1 MSADEIFQ
9 RMRSDHRRVLAAVG
23 GLESTLGT
31 GSTPTLSAEG
41 EERLRGALA
50 LMEEQFA
57 THMAA
62 EDEVLYPALL
72 ETLPETRVS
81 VDPLAGEHLELRDML
96 IRLLA
101 TLEEPAGP
109 DRDEQIVVQLRDF
122 IDLLRIHIRKE
133 EALVISVAERVL
145 RPPEIELL
153 KTRMSRGIRAERHSS
168 PPSGQKG
175 ARS

>member
-9 RMRSDHRRVLAAVG
+9 RMRSDHRRVLDAVG
-23 GLESTLGT
+23 GLEAALGT
-31 GSTPTLSAEG
+31 GSARTLSAED
-41 EERLRGALA
+41 ESRLRGALG

-72 ETLPETRVS
+72 ETLPESRVS

-96 IRLLA
+96 TRLLA
-101 TLEEPAGP
+101 TLAEPAGP
-109 DRDEQIVVQLRDF
+109 DRDEQVVVQMRDF

-145 RPPEIELL
+145 RPREIELL
-153 KTRMSRGIRAERHSS
+153 TERMSRGARAERDSGS
-168 PPSGQKG
+168 ASGQKG